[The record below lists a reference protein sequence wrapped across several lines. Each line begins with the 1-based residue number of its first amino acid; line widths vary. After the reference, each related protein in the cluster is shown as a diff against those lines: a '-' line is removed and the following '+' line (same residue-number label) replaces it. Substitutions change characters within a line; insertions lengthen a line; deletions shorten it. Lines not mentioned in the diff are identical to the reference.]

1 MTKWVTAI
9 GFAAGFWVSGVAQ
22 AVVIQ
27 VDIDSINVVGGGT
40 GSTPITTE
48 AGWTSLNSTQPSN
61 GDSVAVSGITFTV
74 SGADGSRIRSGPNSL
89 TRDFIYDDGAGQDV
103 GLAIAGL
110 PAGTWQV
117 ELWAWDND
125 FAVGSLLVGYN
136 PLAGAETIVG
146 TANANATSPLLTFL
160 LVADGATN
168 YRVFTRENNAN
179 NRTRLNAIRLTSI
192 PEPATLALFGL
203 GLAGLGALRRRKL
216 AA

>member
-9 GFAAGFWVSGVAQ
+9 GFAAGLWASGVAQ

-27 VDIDSINVVGGGT
+27 VDIDSINVTGGGT

-48 AGWTSLNSTQPSN
+48 AGWTSLDATQASN
-61 GDSVAVSGITFTV
+61 GDSVTVSGVTFTV

-89 TRDFIYDDGAGQDV
+89 ARDFIFDDGANQDV
-103 GLAIAGL
+103 GLNIAGL

-146 TANANATSPLLTFL
+146 SATSNAVNPLMTFL
-160 LVADGATN
+160 LVADGTTT
-168 YRVFTRENNAN
+168 YRVFTRENNTT
-179 NRTRLNAIRLTSI
+179 NRSRLNAIRLTSI

-203 GLAGLGALRRRKL
+203 GLAGIGAIRRKKL